1 MAVQRRIR
9 GGQVRWV
16 ARYRGPDGKERSK
29 TFDAKKAA
37 KDWVNDREKDVR
49 QGDWVDPDLGR
60 ITVGEV
66 ARRWESLAGKDGTRA
81 NRHYLTQQLGRL
93 EDTPVALL
101 RTPHINEWVSELT
114 AGRPWADNE
123 PVKVST
129 IRTLCA
135 QLSGALHLA
144 VEEGMI
150 AKTPRIPRPPKPP
163 QSISRSELVTVGE
176 VRALAEAARTGIS
189 GTRPGRGVRPS
200 PTLARMILAAAGTG
214 LRPGE
219 LAGLRV
225 RSVDFLR
232 REISV
237 VEQAGI
243 LATDDRRP
251 LKTRASR
258 RLVPFGNSVLEVMSE
273 ELRENP
279 VDTSNESVFRSA
291 RGLLWTSG
299 TISNTF
305 LRLREH
311 LGLDEHVTFKSL
323 RHFYAS
329 TLIASGAS
337 VTMVAEYLGHASPA
351 ITLEVYAHLWPGDDD
366 RARQAVDAV
375 ALLSDDGAGPVRD
388 RAGRLALA

>member
-1 MAVQRRIR
+1 MRATL
-9 GGQVRWV
+9 
-16 ARYRGPDGKERSK
+16 RGPTPRGRGRD
-29 TFDAKKAA
+29 
-37 KDWVNDREKDVR
+37 DRED
-49 QGDWVDPDLGR
+49 
-60 ITVGEV
+60 T
-66 ARRWESLAGKDGTRA
+66 
-81 NRHYLTQQLGRL
+81 
-93 EDTPVALL
+93 EDSAT
-101 RTPHINEWVSELT
+101 
-114 AGRPWADNE
+114 
-123 PVKVST
+123 
-129 IRTLCA
+129 
-135 QLSGALHLA
+135 
-144 VEEGMI
+144 
-150 AKTPRIPRPPKPP
+150 
-163 QSISRSELVTVGE
+163 
-176 VRALAEAARTGIS
+176 AEAAAVHLPIRTRDGGGGACPGGS
-189 GTRPGRGVRPS
+189 GAHRHQWNPARAGCAPVTHPCADDPRRRGYRPTPRGTRR
-200 PTLARMILAAAGTG
+200 AAGPVRR
-214 LRPGE
+214 LPAPG
-219 LAGLRV
+219 
-225 RSVDFLR
+225 
-232 REISV
+232 ISV

>member
-1 MAVQRRIR
+1 M
-9 GGQVRWV
+9 
-16 ARYRGPDGKERSK
+16 
-29 TFDAKKAA
+29 
-37 KDWVNDREKDVR
+37 
-49 QGDWVDPDLGR
+49 
-60 ITVGEV
+60 
-66 ARRWESLAGKDGTRA
+66 
-81 NRHYLTQQLGRL
+81 
-93 EDTPVALL
+93 
-101 RTPHINEWVSELT
+101 
-114 AGRPWADNE
+114 
-123 PVKVST
+123 
-129 IRTLCA
+129 
-135 QLSGALHLA
+135 
-144 VEEGMI
+144 
-150 AKTPRIPRPPKPP
+150 
-163 QSISRSELVTVGE
+163 
-176 VRALAEAARTGIS
+176 
-189 GTRPGRGVRPS
+189 
-200 PTLARMILAAAGTG
+200 
-214 LRPGE
+214 
-219 LAGLRV
+219 
-225 RSVDFLR
+225 
-232 REISV
+232 SV
-237 VEQAGI
+237 VEQSGI

>member
-1 MAVQRRIR
+1 
-9 GGQVRWV
+9 
-16 ARYRGPDGKERSK
+16 
-29 TFDAKKAA
+29 
-37 KDWVNDREKDVR
+37 
-49 QGDWVDPDLGR
+49 
-60 ITVGEV
+60 
-66 ARRWESLAGKDGTRA
+66 
-81 NRHYLTQQLGRL
+81 
-93 EDTPVALL
+93 
-101 RTPHINEWVSELT
+101 
-114 AGRPWADNE
+114 
-123 PVKVST
+123 
-129 IRTLCA
+129 
-135 QLSGALHLA
+135 
-144 VEEGMI
+144 MI
-150 AKTPRIPRPPKPP
+150 AKTRGFRDRRSRR
-163 QSISRSELVTVGE
+163 QSISRSETRDGGGGACPGGSGAHRHQWNPARAGCAPVTHPCADDPRRRGY
-176 VRALAEAARTGIS
+176 
-189 GTRPGRGVRPS
+189 RP
-200 PTLARMILAAAGTG
+200 T
-214 LRPGE
+214 PGE

-337 VTMVAEYLGHASPA
+337 VTMVAEYLGPHHRRSPSRFTP
-351 ITLEVYAHLWPGDDD
+351 IC
-366 RARQAVDAV
+366 
-375 ALLSDDGAGPVRD
+375 GPATTTEHGKRLMRLRCYLMMVRD
-388 RAGRLALA
+388 QCGTGR